1 MSKLDGSRTVTT
13 LEQWR
18 PREERNV
25 VDFAVYLRPERNPMV
40 DREKIVEDI
49 TQEQERMK
57 EYDEEHIE
65 FLWRCRNTIAK
76 VNNAYK
82 WRQILWTELER
93 RYEGVLRKPIEIKIP
108 YLERIDIVK
117 VKAYV
122 TKKIDGQGWPEFLKE
137 WHKKHFRV
145 TTAGAQ
151 TISDILTNVN
161 KPNWIKTGCRCR
173 ELKKTCPEAALVE
186 GHVLMVGRD
195 FKADEFK
202 AMRVCAGNVPRHTW
216 ARTCS
221 EHGTASGD
229 SCQEAGAN
237 KMIQSGSGRCST
249 AHVSRRTIDVDRRKW
264 KSRPQRRCTK

>member
-1 MSKLDGSRTVTT
+1 MDHQRTKRKSIAGADGSAYDLERLIRKYEGKALTMWVRPGYADVTDWRRNFLSKLRHEWGQTYVRVSKLDGSRTVTT

-65 FLWRCRNTIAK
+65 CLWRCRNTLAK

-82 WRQILWTELER
+82 WRHILWTELER

-122 TKKIDGQGWPEFLKE
+122 TKKIDGQGWPAFLKE

-173 ELKKTCPEAALVE
+173 
-186 GHVLMVGRD
+186 
-195 FKADEFK
+195 
-202 AMRVCAGNVPRHTW
+202 
-216 ARTCS
+216 
-221 EHGTASGD
+221 
-229 SCQEAGAN
+229 
-237 KMIQSGSGRCST
+237 
-249 AHVSRRTIDVDRRKW
+249 
-264 KSRPQRRCTK
+264 